1 MIRIAIFGSF
11 YRGFY
16 VLDELMH
23 GPYRDHF
30 QIVGVATDDLS
41 QKFVSA
47 DRRVWQYD
55 HKPEEETMVERLAR
69 ENEHDVYKGRV
80 KDETFYDLFSN
91 SWRPDMC
98 VACTFGQR
106 IDSRLF
112 DYPRLGFY
120 NLHPCIEGEWPSKY
134 AGPNPFAELIADG
147 LDHTQI
153 ALHRI
158 DAGFDTGEL
167 IGMSPRI
174 AIPPA
179 ATVVDM
185 HKLTSPAVAKYAIG
199 ELAAIAQNAAIRQL
213 AEMASVAA

>member
-80 KDETFYDLFSN
+80 KDDTFYDLFSN

-153 ALHRI
+153 ALHRV

-167 IGMSPRI
+167 VGMSPRI

-213 AEMASVAA
+213 AELASVAA

>member
-69 ENEHDVYKGRV
+69 ENEHDVYKGKV
-80 KDETFYDLFSN
+80 KDDTFYDLFSN

-153 ALHRI
+153 ALHRV

-213 AEMASVAA
+213 AELASVAA

>member
-11 YRGFY
+11 YRGYY
-16 VLDELMH
+16 VLDELIH
-23 GPYRDHF
+23 GPYSDRF
-30 QIVGVATDDLS
+30 EIVGVATDDLS
-41 QKFVSA
+41 QKFANA

-55 HKPEEETMVERLAR
+55 HKPEEETMVERSAHRNGLA
-69 ENEHDVYKGRV
+69 VYKGRV
-80 KDETFYDLFSN
+80 KDDAFYELFSS

-106 IDSRLF
+106 IDKRLF

-147 LDHTQI
+147 QDHTQV
-153 ALHRI
+153 ALHRV

-179 ATVVDM
+179 ATVIDM
-185 HKLTSPAVAKYAIG
+185 HKLTSPAVAQYAIG
-199 ELAAIAQNAAIRQL
+199 ELAAIGQ
-213 AEMASVAA
+213 VAALRELAARASAAA

>member
-69 ENEHDVYKGRV
+69 ENEHDVYKGKV
-80 KDETFYDLFSN
+80 KDDTFYDLFSN

-153 ALHRI
+153 ALHRV

-167 IGMSPRI
+167 VGMSPRI

-213 AEMASVAA
+213 AELASVAA

>member
-16 VLDELMH
+16 VLDELIH
-23 GPYRDHF
+23 GPHSHRFH
-30 QIVGVATDDLS
+30 IVGVATDDLS
-41 QKFVSA
+41 QKFVNA
-47 DRRVWQYD
+47 DRRVWQYE
-55 HKPEEETMVERLAR
+55 HKPEEETMVERHAR
-69 ENEHDVYKGRV
+69 SNGLPVYKGRV
-80 KDETFYDLFSN
+80 KEESFYELFSR
-91 SWRPDMC
+91 SWQPDMC
-98 VACTFGQR
+98 VACTFGQL
-106 IDSRLF
+106 IDTRLF

-120 NLHPCIEGEWPSKY
+120 NLHPCMRGEWPSKY

-147 LDHTQI
+147 QDHTQI
-153 ALHRI
+153 ALHRV

-167 IGMSPRI
+167 VGMSPRI

-199 ELAAIAQNAAIRQL
+199 ELVAL
-213 AEMASVAA
+213 AGSSA